1 MFQKQLV
8 MRRVLYS
15 LAPLFLFATYQYGWR
30 VPLLVATVFV
40 SGILTEYVVERTRN
54 KKVSEAVLVTCAI
67 FALALPPT
75 VPLWVAI
82 VGIVFAVLLG
92 KGVYGGFGRNIF
104 NPAITG
110 RMFIWISFPAIM
122 MTNWVKP
129 SFFGTDAV
137 SGATPLAML
146 RDGESLEL
154 ADLFLGFHASSMGE
168 GSVLLILLAAA
179 YLIWTKSANWRL
191 MVSTLGTAAIL
202 TTVFY
207 RTGLDTGYAPQY
219 ALMSGSLIY
228 VSVFMATDPVSA
240 PNKKLSMWLYGFIIG
255 GMTVLVRTF
264 AGFPEGTSF
273 GLLLGNTFACL
284 LDEIVT
290 GLEKRKKAKP
300 AQEPAAQQAG

>member
-8 MRRVLYS
+8 MRRVLY
-15 LAPLFLFATYQYGWR
+15 AMVPLFLFATYSYGWR
-30 VPLLVATVFV
+30 VPLVVATVFLF
-40 SGILTEYVVERTRN
+40 GILTEYFIERTRK

-67 FALALPPT
+67 FALALPPM
-75 VPLWVAI
+75 VPLWIAI

-110 RMFIWISFPAIM
+110 RMFIWISFPTIM
-122 MTNWVKP
+122 MTEWVSP

-137 SGATPLAML
+137 SSATPLEML
-146 RDGESLEL
+146 RAGEALEL
-154 ADLFLGFHASSMGE
+154 SDLFLGFHASSMGE
-168 GSVLLILLAAA
+168 ASILLILLAAA

-191 MVSTLGTAAIL
+191 MVSTMGTAAIL

-207 RTGLDTGYAPQY
+207 YTGLDTAYAPQY
-219 ALMSGSLIY
+219 ALMSGSLMY

-240 PNKKLSMWLYGFIIG
+240 PNKKLSMWVYGFIIG
-255 GMTVLVRTF
+255 GMTVLVRSF
-264 AGFPEGTSF
+264 ADFPEGTSF

-284 LDEIVT
+284 LDEAVT
-290 GLEKRKKAKP
+290 GFEKRKKAK
-300 AQEPAAQQAG
+300 AATAAAAQ